1 MSTVSDVSVDA
12 DAAAVVAR
20 MQDRHRSAVAGVPY
34 ADVRTLRIGG
44 DEVASTG
51 PASPVIDPA
60 TGEQWGSV
68 PEATPGDVDA
78 AVRAARAAFP
88 AWAALAP
95 AARADALRRMAAA
108 IERRAEPLALTNTLE
123 NGSPISE
130 TSGAAGNA
138 ASILRVFA
146 GMAGFLEE
154 PDIRPFPGGGNETL
168 VARDPIGVCAL
179 IAPWNFPINLVV
191 IKLAPALL
199 AGCAVVIKPASPTP
213 LSVRFLLDAADE
225 AGIPPGVI
233 NLVTGGA
240 TTGDALVRHPDVDKV
255 AFTGSTPVGRRIAAA
270 CGELLRP
277 VTLELGGKSAAIVLP
292 DADLDAM
299 SGVLLRSCIRN
310 TGQTCYISTRLI
322 ATPERYDELV
332 EMVTGVVGGAAVGDP
347 LDPATVFGPVA
358 TAAQRDGV
366 RALIRAGV
374 AEGARVTVGGDI
386 APPLPAGAFV
396 APTVFADVR
405 PDMRI
410 AQEEIFGP
418 VVTILRAADVD
429 DAVAIANSTRFGLGG
444 IVFGADE
451 DAALKVARRVDT
463 GSIGI
468 NFFASNHHAP
478 FGGRHDSGL
487 GLEYGVEGLSAYL
500 TPQSVHRR
508 AR

>member
-1 MSTVSDVSVDA
+1 MRDSHEH
-12 DAAAVVAR
+12 AAAR
-20 MQDRHRSAVAGVPY
+20 LPYRHVH
-34 ADVRTLRIGG
+34 DFLIGG
-44 DEVASTG
+44 DAR
-51 PASPVIDPA
+51 PADGEARTPVVDPA
-60 TGEQWGSV
+60 TGVAWGSV
-68 PEATPGDVDA
+68 PDADGAMVDA
-78 AVRAARAAFP
+78 AVAAARGALP
-88 AWAALAP
+88 GWATTP
-95 AARADALRRMAAA
+95 PSERASALRRMADAV
-108 IERRAEPLALTNTLE
+108 ERRAELLAITNSLE
-123 NGSPISE
+123 NGSPLAE
-130 TSGAAGNA
+130 TGGAAANA
-138 ASILRVFA
+138 AGILRVFA
-146 GMAGFLEE
+146 DMAWFLERS
-154 PDIRPFPGGGNETL
+154 DVRVFPNGADETV

-213 LSVRFLLDAADE
+213 LSVRFLLEAADE

-240 TTGDALVRHPDVDKV
+240 ATGDALVRHPDVDKV
-255 AFTGSTPVGRRIAAA
+255 AFTGSTPVGRKIAAA

-299 SGVLLRSCIRN
+299 SAVLLRSCIRN

-322 ATPERYDELV
+322 ATPERYDDLV
-332 EMVTGVVGGAAVGDP
+332 EMVTGVVGGAVLGDP

-366 RALIRAGV
+366 R
-374 AEGARVTVGGDI
+374 VTVGGDV
-386 APPLPAGAFV
+386 APPLPGGSFV

-429 DAVAIANSTRFGLGG
+429 DAVAVANSTRFGLGG

-451 DAALKVARRVDT
+451 DAALRVARRVDT

-487 GLEYGVEGLSAYL
+487 GLEYGIEGLSAYL

-508 AR
+508 RRPLA

>member
-1 MSTVSDVSVDA
+1 MSTAVHA
-12 DAAAVVAR
+12 DPVERMRERHRAAVA
-20 MQDRHRSAVAGVPY
+20 DVPY
-34 ADVRTLRIGG
+34 TEVTTLRIGG
-44 DEVASTG
+44 EDVRSAG
-51 PASPVIDPA
+51 GLIPVVDPT
-60 TGEQWGSV
+60 TGEPWGSV
-68 PEATPGDVDA
+68 PEASPAEVDA
-78 AVRAARAAFP
+78 AVRAARAAF
-88 AWAALAP
+88 AGWAARTP
-95 AARADALRRMAAA
+95 AARADALRRMADA

-123 NGSPISE
+123 NGSPIAE

-146 GMAGFLEE
+146 GLSGFLEE
-154 PDIRPFPGGGNETL
+154 PDIRPFPGGANETL
-168 VARDPIGVCAL
+168 VARDPVGVCAL

-199 AGCAVVIKPASPTP
+199 AGCTVVIKPASPTP
-213 LSVRFLLDAADE
+213 LSVRFLLDAADD

-240 TTGDALVRHPDVDKV
+240 ETGDTLVRHPDVDKV

-299 SGVLLRSCIRN
+299 SAVLLRSCLRN

-322 ATPERYDELV
+322 ATPERYDALV
-332 EMVTGVVGGAAVGDP
+332 DMVTATVGAASVGDP

-358 TAAQRDGV
+358 TAAQREGV

-374 AEGARVTVGGDI
+374 AEGARATLGGDVD
-386 APPLPAGAFV
+386 PPFGGGSFV
-396 APTVFADVR
+396 APTVFADVTAG
-405 PDMRI
+405 MRI
-410 AQEEIFGP
+410 AQEEVFGP
-418 VVTILRAADVD
+418 VVTITRARDVD

-451 DAALKVARRVDT
+451 DAALRVARRVDT

-468 NFFASNHHAP
+468 NFFASNHFAP

-487 GLEYGVEGLSAYL
+487 GVEYGIEGLSAYL

-508 AR
+508 RA